1 MTRWDCPGL
10 GEAPAAEAVRVAHLD
25 KSAAAT
31 YLSTPAGSAVHVV
44 RRHGASGEGLQGITA
59 EGYSARVP
67 KALGAALGTFEQ
79 LIAVG
84 IEMPR
89 EWTGCVFLMDPRLSR
104 DRAGVLAS
112 AQRLARR
119 LAPAIYNVYLLRRIR
134 GRSVAEERARLA
146 RELHDTVVQS
156 ILGVQVQLHALAVQA
171 RGGRRELAD
180 ELTRLGL
187 TLREE
192 VLRLRE
198 MMRHMKPIDPTPD
211 QLMDAIAALVQ
222 RFETETGIRTRFITR
237 ADQVPLLPRACLE
250 VMRIVQEALVNVRR
264 HSGAQNVFIR
274 FAVDDEVCSLSVED
288 DGNGFP
294 FVGRLSLSELDSRHQ
309 GPSVIKDRVRRLG
322 GEITIEST
330 QGHGSRLDISFP
342 VSMYALQ

>member
-1 MTRWDCPGL
+1 M
-10 GEAPAAEAVRVAHLD
+10 
-25 KSAAAT
+25 
-31 YLSTPAGSAVHVV
+31 
-44 RRHGASGEGLQGITA
+44 
-59 EGYSARVP
+59 
-67 KALGAALGTFEQ
+67 F
-79 LIAVG
+79 LI
-84 IEMPR
+84 
-89 EWTGCVFLMDPRLSR
+89 DPRMAR
-104 DRAGVLAS
+104 GRGVTLAS
-112 AQRLARR
+112 AQRVVRR
-119 LAPAIYNVYLLRRIR
+119 LAPALYNVYLLRRVR
-134 GRSVAEERARLA
+134 ARSVAEERGRMA

-156 ILGVQVQLHALAVQA
+156 VLGVQVQLHALAVQA
-171 RGGRRELAD
+171 GGVRRELAD
-180 ELTRLGL
+180 DLTRLGL

-198 MMRHMKPIDPTPD
+198 LMRHMKPIDPTPD
-211 QLMDAIAALVQ
+211 RLMDAIGAVVQ

-250 VMRIVQEALVNVRR
+250 VLRIVQEALVNVRR

-288 DGNGFP
+288 DGRGFP
-294 FVGRLSLSELDSRHQ
+294 FVGRLTLSELDHGHQ

-330 QGHGSRLDISFP
+330 QGLGSRLEITFP